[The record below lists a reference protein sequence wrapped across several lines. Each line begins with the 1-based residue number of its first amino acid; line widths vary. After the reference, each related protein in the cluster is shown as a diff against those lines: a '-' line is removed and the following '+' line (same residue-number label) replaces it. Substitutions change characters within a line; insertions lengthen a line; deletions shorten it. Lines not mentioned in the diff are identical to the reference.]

1 MSIQLENIFRKVF
14 TQKSSHESVMD
25 ETNLETEYVT
35 RTTFAKKALNDLK
48 CLKTPQL
55 ELDYEAAPTC
65 STLILLIKYTYS
77 YSHATL
83 SIQLC

>member
-48 CLKTPQL
+48 
-55 ELDYEAAPTC
+55 
-65 STLILLIKYTYS
+65 
-77 YSHATL
+77 
-83 SIQLC
+83 